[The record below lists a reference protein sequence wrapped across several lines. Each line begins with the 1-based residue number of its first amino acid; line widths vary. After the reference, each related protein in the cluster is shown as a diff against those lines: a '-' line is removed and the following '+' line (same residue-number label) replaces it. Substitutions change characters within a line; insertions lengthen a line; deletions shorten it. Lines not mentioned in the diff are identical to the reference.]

1 MLLFLQSSSL
11 ISSFLGLI
19 EVQDRRI
26 YYLGKSLSRAMSFC
40 AVCQKRWGRWIELVM
55 VLQQIIVAT
64 NQRWTFFDCFQYGFF
79 SCQSLSDLNFFS
91 GYTLR
96 KAFVLKL
103 CYSTPH
109 VQGPKNHN
117 NKHRSNDVPLNKML
131 EILKQPK
138 KLRFLRKSIMPWC
151 LLN

>member
-1 MLLFLQSSSL
+1 MDRISDGSANRLSVLRINDERFL
-11 ISSFLGLI
+11 
-19 EVQDRRI
+19 
-26 YYLGKSLSRAMSFC
+26 
-40 AVCQKRWGRWIELVM
+40 
-55 VLQQIIVAT
+55 IVF
-64 NQRWTFFDCFQYGFF
+64 NMDFFPVHP
-79 SCQSLSDLNFFS
+79 SLSDLNFFS

-109 VQGPKNHN
+109 VKGPKNHN